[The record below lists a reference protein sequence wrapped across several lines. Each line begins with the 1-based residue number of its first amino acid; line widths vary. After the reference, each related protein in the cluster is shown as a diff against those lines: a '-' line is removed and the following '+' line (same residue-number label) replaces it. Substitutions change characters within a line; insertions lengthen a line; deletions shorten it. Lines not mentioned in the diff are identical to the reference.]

1 MTSQAPGRTF
11 GPQIRRLAVTVIG
24 LTLLLVAGPLL
35 PAARFFPVAADYLPI
50 HTGLEFVAMAV
61 SLMVFGLG
69 WNLRGEENDSHIV
82 LLAATFLGVALIDF
96 AHTLSYPGMPDVLGA
111 SAPEKAIDFWLAGRT
126 LAALGLLAVAVL
138 PVQSWRPRTCFAAVA
153 AAITVSFAVWWL
165 GFLHR
170 DWLPSTF
177 VEGLGLTPF
186 KIGAEYVLAAGYF
199 AAAALLMRRA
209 GGRHAANQ
217 YFLAAGA
224 WVLGLSE
231 LFFTL
236 YGDLTDLL
244 NLIGHLYKAVA
255 YVMLY
260 RALFVAGVVAPQR
273 ALKAKEAELEHLAHY
288 DTLTGLPNR
297 LMVESRLAAMLGHT
311 AARGTQGALLLLDLD
326 QFKNVNDSLGHAAGD
341 DLLRQVAARL
351 ATRLARGELLARMG
365 GDEFVVLAQDIA
377 DCEEARALA
386 QGLIDALGPAFVLS
400 GGQEVFTATSI
411 GVCQFPR
418 DGVSVD
424 QVIRNAD
431 AALYEAK
438 AEGAGGGG
446 LRFYSRALT
455 QAVDHRVDTERRLRR
470 GLERNEFTLHYQP
483 LVRCADGRITGVEA
497 LIRWQPP
504 GGAMVPAA
512 QFIKVAED
520 TGLIIPLGEWVLRQA
535 CRQMQAWRD
544 QGLALDTMAVNLSPR
559 QFRRPDIAPT
569 VATVLAESGLP
580 AHHLELEITEGSLMA
595 PGPEV
600 EATLAALK
608 ALGTTLAIDDF
619 GTGYSSL
626 AYLKRFPVDK
636 LKVDQSFVRDIPGDP
651 KGMEITAAI
660 VGLGRAL
667 GIEVLAEGV
676 ETETQLA
683 HLRRLGCDTVQGYL
697 LARPMPADDLGRLMR
712 GNADSLRLLHHF
724 GAAAAATA
732 VAVAAEPEPA
742 AQRDLFV
749 A

>member
-1 MTSQAPGRTF
+1 MTSQQPGRTF

-24 LTLLLVAGPLL
+24 LTLLLATGPLL
-35 PAARFFPVAADYLPI
+35 PAARFFPSATDYLPI

-69 WNLRGEENDSHIV
+69 WNLRGEENNSHIV

-111 SAPEKAIDFWLAGRT
+111 SAPEKAIDFWLAGRA
-126 LAALGLLAVAVL
+126 LAAIGLVAVAVL
-138 PVQSWRPRTCFAAVA
+138 PVRSWPPRTCFAAVA
-153 AAITVSFAVWWL
+153 AAIAVSSAVWWL

-177 VEGLGLTPF
+177 VAGRGLTPF
-186 KIGAEYVLAAGYF
+186 KIASEYVLAAGYF
-199 AAAALLMRRA
+199 AAAVLLSRRA
-209 GGRHAANQ
+209 GGRRDANQ
-217 YFLAAGA
+217 CFLAAGA

-244 NLIGHLYKAVA
+244 NLIGHLYKAAA

-288 DTLTGLPNR
+288 DTLTSLPNR
-297 LMVESRLAAMLGHT
+297 LLAERRLAAMLGAT

-351 ATRLARGELLARMG
+351 STRLTRGELLARMG
-365 GDEFVVLAQDIA
+365 GDEFVVLAPDLEGV
-377 DCEEARALA
+377 DEARALA
-386 QGLIDALGPAFVLS
+386 QGLIDALGSVFVLS
-400 GGQEVFTATSI
+400 GGQEIFTATSI
-411 GVCQFPR
+411 GICRFPR

-438 AEGAGGGG
+438 AEGAGG

-455 QAVDHRVDTERRLRR
+455 EAVDHRVDMERRLRR
-470 GLERNEFTLHYQP
+470 GLERDEFTLHYQP

-535 CRQMQAWRD
+535 CRQMQAWREE
-544 QGLALDTMAVNLSPR
+544 GLALDTMAVNLSPR

-569 VATVLAESGLP
+569 VAAVLAQSGLP

-608 ALGTTLAIDDF
+608 TLGTQLAIDDF

-697 LARPMPADDLGRLMR
+697 LAKPMPADALAALMR
-712 GNADSLRLLHHF
+712 GNAESLRLLHYF
-724 GAAAAATA
+724 GAAAAAM
-732 VAVAAEPEPA
+732 AEPE